1 MIRWL
6 LHRFVTRFERQTN
19 YDATYWHEIADVSPG
34 AAMRLMLLPVINQ
47 YKGDAPPALWYGAGI
62 ASMVDGDCGP
72 CLQLMVDGALH
83 EGVRASDVTAL
94 LAGNLDAASEEARLG
109 FRLGK
114 AAIEN
119 DPAAVELRDEV
130 VAKFGQKALIGLAYV
145 TATARAYPVLKR
157 TLGHGAACQRI
168 RVGAADAPVIRKAA

>member
-6 LHRFVTRFERQTN
+6 LHKLVSRFEAQTN

-34 AAMRLMLLPVINQ
+34 AAARLMLLPMINQ

-83 EGVRASDVTAL
+83 DGVRASDVTAL
-94 LAGNLDAASEEARLG
+94 LAGTLDVASEDARLG

-119 DPAAVELRDEV
+119 NPAAAELRDEV
-130 VAKFGQKALIGLAYV
+130 VAKFGQKTLIGLAYV